1 MYYAD
6 HFNDK
11 IKVKQ
16 KSDCCDQDGS
26 IAEEFRLLSLFR
38 IRLTVPEF
46 AVEEYV
52 FMREGR
58 EREWE
63 RDREKMEMWNILFA
77 ANDVHLRYFN
87 FILIFCSRLPIF
99 EAGKHETK
107 SGNGVKVA
115 KEKIRACGGT
125 SETTTFCA
133 VCGNLVFVFF

>member
-1 MYYAD
+1 M
-6 HFNDK
+6 N
-11 IKVKQ
+11 
-16 KSDCCDQDGS
+16 
-26 IAEEFRLLSLFR
+26 SLDSTR
-38 IRLTVPEF
+38 VCGR
-46 AVEEYV
+46 AVR
-52 FMREGR
+52 FHARR

-63 RDREKMEMWNILFA
+63 RDREKIEMWNILFA

-107 SGNGVKVA
+107 RGNGVKVA
-115 KEKIRACGGT
+115 KRKIRACGGT